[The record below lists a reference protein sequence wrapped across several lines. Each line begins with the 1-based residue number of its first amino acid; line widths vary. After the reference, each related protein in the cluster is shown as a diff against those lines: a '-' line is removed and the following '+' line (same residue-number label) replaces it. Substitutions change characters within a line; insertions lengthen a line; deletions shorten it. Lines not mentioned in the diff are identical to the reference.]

1 MLGERSITHTSSYC
15 LIPFIWS
22 SRAEKI
28 NLCEKK
34 KSEHELPMKVEVG
47 GQVQLESC
55 LKKSSG

>member
-1 MLGERSITHTSSYC
+1 MLGEKSITHTSSYC

-34 KSEHELPMKVEVG
+34 IRTLVTHEGGSG
-47 GQVQLESC
+47 GQVQLKSC